1 MTENIMCLWV
11 NNQTCKFSEFHSIA
25 NDATFYDEY
34 CTLCLKGKLI
44 NEITRMDKKLDKKII
59 SMKK

>member
-1 MTENIMCLWV
+1 MTNKIMCVWV
-11 NNQTCKFSEFHSIA
+11 NNQTCKFSEFHNIT
-25 NDATFYDEY
+25 NDATFHDDY

-44 NEITRMDKKLDKKII
+44 NEIISMNGILDHVLI